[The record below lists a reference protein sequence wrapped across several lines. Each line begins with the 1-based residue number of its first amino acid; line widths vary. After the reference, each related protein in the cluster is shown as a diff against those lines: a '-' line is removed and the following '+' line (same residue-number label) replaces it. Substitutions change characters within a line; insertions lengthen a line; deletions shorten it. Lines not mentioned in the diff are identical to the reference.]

1 MAETVRIEI
10 PIETID
16 ETAAGILSAVNG
28 LNRMNQALQESRRQ
42 TEKARESVSK
52 YDKSAEKTQKTL
64 ASWAKEKYEIL
75 LEAKDKVS
83 PLLSTVRGGLKS
95 IVSKPWMITMKAFD
109 LVTSPVRGIIN
120 LLKNPMFQLGSMIG
134 VSIGL
139 ADTINTYKEFESVMS
154 QVEAVSGATGSEI
167 EQLSEKAKEMGA
179 TTKFT
184 AAEAGEAFNYMAM
197 AGWKTGDMLDGI
209 EGILNLAAASGGDL
223 AETSDIVT
231 DALTAFGLQAVDSA
245 HFADVLAAAS
255 SNANTNVSMMGYTFK
270 YAAPL
275 AGALGY
281 SIEDTAI
288 AIGLM
293 ANAGIKS
300 ETAGTALRNIFSSLT
315 GVVEVTGERFGKF
328 VIDMEQTDGKMVPLR
343 ETLVSLR
350 EAFSQMTEA
359 EKIANAESLVGKEAM
374 SGLLAIVNAGEKDFL
389 KLTNAI
395 DHADGASERMAET
408 MLQNLEGSIILLQS
422 AVDGVK
428 NSFGERLSPYVKG
441 LVDWLTNQMPAVE
454 QGLDE
459 FMDWFDTK
467 LDQMQKKFHAM
478 TDTKEWKEADFF
490 GKVKIAW
497 DEMIAE
503 PFIEWW
509 NGVGKEKFAAFAQE
523 IGAGIGTGLK
533 LGIMTLLEI
542 DIGETIDEGVSIGR
556 SFAKGFSEGFDT
568 KEVSGKVL
576 SGFGQMLS
584 SAGELL
590 PGGEAPDISSILS
603 AVMLGK
609 MAKPLVQMGKG
620 ATKVGKMLFGSQ
632 DGGISLASSLLG
644 STGNAMVSGSGM
656 LGKLANVGYG
666 LTGGGTTA
674 GMYFGNMA
682 GAMSGGTAALI
693 GAGSVV
699 GGIAGAAGI
708 LHGGVDLYTG
718 FTTDDEEKAKA
729 YKKAGAIEV
738 GGTLAGAGAGAAT
751 GAAIGAIFGGV
762 GAVPGALIG
771 AGIGAVGSWIAGN
784 KVKEDY
790 QKSAEEKQKEAK
802 KAQKVF
808 EATGF
813 LIDEIQFAN
822 KELQGMMED
831 TEVSAEKLSMAF
843 HEVVSKDLISHFGE
857 LHLSLTEVKEI
868 ANSIVFHDNKEEF
881 EDFLAFSKKAADS
894 LSAVK
899 STMADL
905 RKRNW
910 KMSLGFG
917 VDQADIENYQEG
929 IQSLVNGTKQYIE
942 DKHYEANI
950 AMKLLFGEEADM
962 TALDTTQTI
971 SSQLE
976 DLQARLSEEMANHTI
991 MLEDGTLQF
1000 NQTEEILSLQQQ
1012 IAEITAQVSHAAE
1025 EANFAALK
1033 IKYGGSELDYNS
1045 FASLQEELAAQVEE
1059 MQADAFEA
1067 LKVNIKNLRLQL
1079 ETGVIDESQYEEQL
1093 QKLTD
1098 AYNQQMLDLQVR
1110 VEQFQLEAIAEAYEK
1125 ELVGILPDIEGTTA
1139 EKLGSAIALGMSQ
1152 KDVADWT
1159 AGDMAG
1165 WLGIDEAELSA
1176 ELNTLLQ
1183 AVAKS
1188 IPSQLEQ
1195 SMIDSFKDSS
1205 IDFIGPYSQEIYDQ
1219 LALLDLSDAD
1229 LESLKESL
1237 GSGIATAIEGADMQK
1252 VNEALAIIKGD
1263 VEEATEKIFGSGYSV
1278 TMPLHVMFD
1287 YNGSGSDFAAPSL
1300 NGRSTTVEKN
1310 AAGGYVSGGPQLSW
1324 LAEEGYGEFVIPT
1337 NPSRRSRAL
1346 DLYQQAGIALGVSA
1360 HAAGGYI
1367 KGSIPRD
1374 TASDDSTF
1382 HHVNRNALLVYSEAT
1397 EDKDN
1402 REVAQIYEPI
1412 STEEENRFSGIPSIQ
1427 VNVNVAPE
1435 FVIQSN
1441 DDQKEEIILQVIRRH
1456 MKEMADELDGE
1467 IAERL
1472 EAVFSNMP
1480 LKGV

>member
-120 LLKNPMFQLGSMIG
+120 LLKNPMFQLGSVIG

-139 ADTINTYKEFESVMS
+139 ADTINTYKEFELVMS

-328 VIDMEQTDGKMVPLR
+328 VIDMERTDGSMVPLR

-374 SGLLAIVNAGEKDFL
+374 SGLLAIVNAGERDFL

-395 DHADGASERMAET
+395 DHADGASEKMAET
-408 MLQNLEGSIILLQS
+408 MLQNLQGSITLLQS

-428 NSFGERLSPYVKG
+428 ISFGERLSPYVRE

-467 LDQMQKKFHAM
+467 LDHLQKKFHAM

-503 PFIEWW
+503 PFVEWW

-523 IGAGIGTGLK
+523 IGSGIGSGLK
-533 LGIMTLLEI
+533 LGIMTLLGI
-542 DIGETIDEGVSIGR
+542 DIGETVDEGVSIGR

-568 KEVSGKVL
+568 EEVSGKVL

-584 SAGELL
+584 SAGKLL

-620 ATKVGKMLFGSQ
+620 TVSVGKGLFGKIGNVSMTELL
-632 DGGISLASSLLG
+632 DGSAAVEGTGLLG
-644 STGNAMVSGSGM
+644 LLGKTGKALGSGATS
-656 LGKLANVGYG
+656 G
-666 LTGGGTTA
+666 
-674 GMYFGNMA
+674 A
-682 GAMSGGTAALI
+682 GAAVAGTGALAGGVAAGVTLISSVVDAYKAVKSEDKGEAKAYGESAAWKAGGVAAGAAAGAAIGSIIPGIGTAVGALV
-693 GAGSVV
+693 GAGA
-699 GGIAGAAGI
+699 GGIAGWMKGNRI
-708 LHGGVDLYTG
+708 K
-718 FTTDDEEKAKA
+718 EE
-729 YKKAGAIEV
+729 
-738 GGTLAGAGAGAAT
+738 
-751 GAAIGAIFGGV
+751 
-762 GAVPGALIG
+762 
-771 AGIGAVGSWIAGN
+771 
-784 KVKEDY
+784 Y
-790 QKSAEEKQKEAK
+790 QENVEEMQREAK

-822 KELQGMMED
+822 KDLQGMMED

-857 LHLSLTEVKEI
+857 LHLSLAEVKEI

-881 EDFLAFSKKAADS
+881 EDFLTFSKKAEDS

-950 AMKLLFGEEADM
+950 AMKLLLGEEADM
-962 TALDTTQTI
+962 TALDTTYQTI

-1012 IAEITAQVSHAAE
+1012 IAEITAQVSHAEE

-1098 AYNQQMLDLQVR
+1098 AYNQQILDLQVR

-1229 LESLKESL
+1229 LESFKESL

-1287 YNGSGSDFAAPSL
+1287 YNGVGSDFVVPNL
-1300 NGRSTTVEKN
+1300 NGSTTVEKN

-1346 DLYQQAGIALGVSA
+1346 DLYQQAGIALGISA
-1360 HAAGGYI
+1360 HAAGGYV
-1367 KGSIPRD
+1367 KGSISRD
-1374 TASDDSTF
+1374 TASDYQTF
-1382 HHVNRNALLVYSEAT
+1382 HNENRNAPLAYSEVT
-1397 EDKDN
+1397 EDN
-1402 REVAQIYEPI
+1402 YNGEMTQTYEPMPAQRESSGS
-1412 STEEENRFSGIPSIQ
+1412 STPVQ
-1427 VNVNVAPE
+1427 VHVNVAPE

-1441 DDQKEEIILQVIRRH
+1441 DDQKEETILQVIRRH
-1456 MKEMADELDGE
+1456 MKEMADELGGE

>member
-1 MAETVRIEI
+1 ME
-10 PIETID
+10 
-16 ETAAGILSAVNG
+16 
-28 LNRMNQALQESRRQ
+28 
-42 TEKARESVSK
+42 
-52 YDKSAEKTQKTL
+52 
-64 ASWAKEKYEIL
+64 
-75 LEAKDKVS
+75 
-83 PLLSTVRGGLKS
+83 RGRFL
-95 IVSKPWMITMKAFD
+95 W
-109 LVTSPVRGIIN
+109 
-120 LLKNPMFQLGSMIG
+120 
-134 VSIGL
+134 
-139 ADTINTYKEFESVMS
+139 
-154 QVEAVSGATGSEI
+154 
-167 EQLSEKAKEMGA
+167 
-179 TTKFT
+179 
-184 AAEAGEAFNYMAM
+184 
-197 AGWKTGDMLDGI
+197 
-209 EGILNLAAASGGDL
+209 
-223 AETSDIVT
+223 
-231 DALTAFGLQAVDSA
+231 
-245 HFADVLAAAS
+245 
-255 SNANTNVSMMGYTFK
+255 
-270 YAAPL
+270 
-275 AGALGY
+275 
-281 SIEDTAI
+281 
-288 AIGLM
+288 
-293 ANAGIKS
+293 KS
-300 ETAGTALRNIFSSLT
+300 ENCISK
-315 GVVEVTGERFGKF
+315 E
-328 VIDMEQTDGKMVPLR
+328 
-343 ETLVSLR
+343 LVKQIR
-350 EAFSQMTEA
+350 
-359 EKIANAESLVGKEAM
+359 
-374 SGLLAIVNAGEKDFL
+374 
-389 KLTNAI
+389 
-395 DHADGASERMAET
+395 
-408 MLQNLEGSIILLQS
+408 
-422 AVDGVK
+422 VK
-428 NSFGERLSPYVKG
+428 
-441 LVDWLTNQMPAVE
+441 
-454 QGLDE
+454 
-459 FMDWFDTK
+459 
-467 LDQMQKKFHAM
+467 
-478 TDTKEWKEADFF
+478 
-490 GKVKIAW
+490 
-497 DEMIAE
+497 AE

-584 SAGELL
+584 SAGKLL

-603 AVMLGK
+603 VVMLGK
-609 MAKPLVQMGKG
+609 MAKPLVHMGKG
-620 ATKVGKMLFGSQ
+620 AVSVGKG
-632 DGGISLASSLLG
+632 LLG
-644 STGNAMVSGSGM
+644 KIGNVSMTELLDGSAAVEGTGLLGLLGKTGKALGSGATS
-656 LGKLANVGYG
+656 GAEVALAG
-666 LTGGGTTA
+666 TG
-674 GMYFGNMA
+674 
-682 GAMSGGTAALI
+682 AL
-693 GAGSVV
+693 V
-699 GGIAGAAGI
+699 GGIVGAAGI

-813 LIDEIQFAN
+813 LIDEIKFAN

-881 EDFLAFSKKAADS
+881 EDFLAFSKKAEDS

-962 TALDTTQTI
+962 TALDTTYQTI

-1012 IAEITAQVSHAAE
+1012 IAEITAQVSHAEE

-1045 FASLQEELAAQVEE
+1045 FASLQEELATQVEE

-1067 LKVNIKNLRLQL
+1067 LKNLRLQL

-1441 DDQKEEIILQVIRRH
+1441 DDQKEETILQVIRRH

>member
-120 LLKNPMFQLGSMIG
+120 LLKNPMFQLGSVIG

-139 ADTINTYKEFESVMS
+139 ADTINTYKEFELVMS

-231 DALTAFGLQAVDSA
+231 DALTAFGLQAGDSA

-328 VIDMEQTDGKMVPLR
+328 VIDMERTDGSMVPLR

-374 SGLLAIVNAGEKDFL
+374 SGLLAIVNAGERDFL

-395 DHADGASERMAET
+395 DHADGASEKMAET
-408 MLQNLEGSIILLQS
+408 MLQNLQGSITLLQS

-428 NSFGERLSPYVKG
+428 ISFGERLSPYVRE

-467 LDQMQKKFHAM
+467 LDQLQKKFHAM

-503 PFIEWW
+503 PFVEWW

-523 IGAGIGTGLK
+523 IGSGIGSGLK
-533 LGIMTLLEI
+533 LGIMTLLGI
-542 DIGETIDEGVSIGR
+542 DIGETVDEGVSIGR

-568 KEVSGKVL
+568 EEVSGKVL

-584 SAGELL
+584 SAGKLL

-620 ATKVGKMLFGSQ
+620 TVSVGKGLFGKIGNVSMTELL
-632 DGGISLASSLLG
+632 DGSAAVEGTGLLG
-644 STGNAMVSGSGM
+644 LLGKTGKALGSGATS
-656 LGKLANVGYG
+656 G
-666 LTGGGTTA
+666 
-674 GMYFGNMA
+674 A
-682 GAMSGGTAALI
+682 GAAVAGTGALAGGVAAGVTLISSVVDAYKAVKSEDKGEAKAYGESAAWKAGGVAAGAAAGAAIGSIIPGIGTAVGALV
-693 GAGSVV
+693 GAGA
-699 GGIAGAAGI
+699 GGIAGWMKGNRI
-708 LHGGVDLYTG
+708 K
-718 FTTDDEEKAKA
+718 EE
-729 YKKAGAIEV
+729 
-738 GGTLAGAGAGAAT
+738 
-751 GAAIGAIFGGV
+751 
-762 GAVPGALIG
+762 
-771 AGIGAVGSWIAGN
+771 
-784 KVKEDY
+784 Y
-790 QKSAEEKQKEAK
+790 QENVEEMQREAK

-822 KELQGMMED
+822 KDLQGMMED

-857 LHLSLTEVKEI
+857 LHLSLAEVKEI

-881 EDFLAFSKKAADS
+881 EDFLTFSKKAEDS

-950 AMKLLFGEEADM
+950 AMKLLLGEEADM
-962 TALDTTQTI
+962 TALDTTYQTI

-1012 IAEITAQVSHAAE
+1012 IAEITAQVSHAEE

-1098 AYNQQMLDLQVR
+1098 AYNQQILDLQVR

-1229 LESLKESL
+1229 LESFKESL

-1287 YNGSGSDFAAPSL
+1287 YNGVGSDFVVPNL
-1300 NGRSTTVEKN
+1300 NGSTTVEKN

-1346 DLYQQAGIALGVSA
+1346 DLYQQAGIALGISA
-1360 HAAGGYI
+1360 HAAGGYV
-1367 KGSIPRD
+1367 KGSISRD
-1374 TASDDSTF
+1374 TASDYQTF
-1382 HHVNRNALLVYSEAT
+1382 HNENRNAPLAYSEVT
-1397 EDKDN
+1397 EDN
-1402 REVAQIYEPI
+1402 YNGEMTQTYEPMPAQRESSGS
-1412 STEEENRFSGIPSIQ
+1412 STPVQ
-1427 VNVNVAPE
+1427 VHVNVAPE

-1441 DDQKEEIILQVIRRH
+1441 DDQKEETILQVIRRH
-1456 MKEMADELDGE
+1456 MKEMADELGGE

>member
-120 LLKNPMFQLGSMIG
+120 LLKNPMFQLGSVIG

-408 MLQNLEGSIILLQS
+408 MLQNLQGSITLLQS

-428 NSFGERLSPYVKG
+428 ISFGERLSPYVRE

-467 LDQMQKKFHAM
+467 LDHLQKKFHAM

-503 PFIEWW
+503 PFVEWW

-523 IGAGIGTGLK
+523 IGSGIGSGLK
-533 LGIMTLLEI
+533 LGIMTLLGI

-568 KEVSGKVL
+568 EEVSGKVL

-584 SAGELL
+584 SAGKLL

-603 AVMLGK
+603 VVMLGK
-609 MAKPLVQMGKG
+609 MAKPLVHMGKG
-620 ATKVGKMLFGSQ
+620 AVSVGKG
-632 DGGISLASSLLG
+632 LLG
-644 STGNAMVSGSGM
+644 KIGNVSMTELLDGSAAVEGTGLLGLLGKTGKALGSG
-656 LGKLANVGYG
+656 A
-666 LTGGGTTA
+666 T
-674 GMYFGNMA
+674 
-682 GAMSGGTAALI
+682 S
-693 GAGSVV
+693 GAGVALAGTGALV
-699 GGIAGAAGI
+699 GGIVGAAGI

-751 GAAIGAIFGGV
+751 GSAIGAIFGGV

-784 KVKEDY
+784 KVKKDY
-790 QKSAEEKQKEAK
+790 RKSVEEKQKEAK

-822 KELQGMMED
+822 KDLQGMMED

-857 LHLSLTEVKEI
+857 LHLSLAEVKEI

-905 RKRNW
+905 RKMNW

-962 TALDTTQTI
+962 TALDTTYQTI

-976 DLQARLSEEMANHTI
+976 DLQVRLSEEMANHTI
-991 MLEDGTLQF
+991 ILEDGTLQF

-1183 AVAKS
+1183 AAAKS

-1229 LESLKESL
+1229 LESFKESL

-1346 DLYQQAGIALGVSA
+1346 DLYQQAGRALGISA
-1360 HAAGGYI
+1360 HAAGGYV
-1367 KGSIPRD
+1367 KGSISRD
-1374 TASDDSTF
+1374 TASDYQTF
-1382 HHVNRNALLVYSEAT
+1382 HNENRNAPLAYSEVT
-1397 EDKDN
+1397 EDN
-1402 REVAQIYEPI
+1402 YNGEMIQTYEPI
-1412 STEEENRFSGIPSIQ
+1412 PAQRESSGSSTPVQ
-1427 VNVNVAPE
+1427 VHVNVAPE

-1441 DDQKEEIILQVIRRH
+1441 DDQKEETILQVIRRH
-1456 MKEMADELDGE
+1456 MKEMADELGGE